1 MRDFISKKMV
11 KFNIYNVVFSTN
23 NDKYEAK
30 SAQDEN
36 PGVEVG

>member
-1 MRDFISKKMV
+1 MV

-23 NDKYEAK
+23 NDKYKAK
-30 SAQDEN
+30 SARDEN